1 MLGNRLQ
8 PTAKLVRACGRQPH
22 PYGGMGGAIYF
33 GEFGTLTLAI
43 P

>member
-1 MLGNRLQ
+1 MVTTSQ
-8 PTAKLVRACGRQPH
+8 GRWPGPH